1 MTLSSEKFQKLLM
14 LKRPDAA
21 ECGVCSG
28 IAGLTRQRNNILK
41 RILCLRNAHMGNLPD
56 ILKI

>member
-1 MTLSSEKFQKLLM
+1 MTLSSEKFQKLLV

-21 ECGVCSG
+21 VCGVCSG
-28 IAGLTRQRNNILK
+28 IVGLTRRRNNILK
-41 RILCLRNAHMGNLPD
+41 RVLCLRNAHTGNLPD